1 MLCLV
6 LWSYVLLALNLF
18 GDPLSNIASNSKLKA
33 KIHRVSKMQL
43 DIQAIGKALNQII
56 SVLGISCLKDK
67 NKFYSA
73 IADFL
78 PGCSFE
84 VERNILCA
92 CICSEVSGSLIEAAS
107 KSQNEK
113 QLAFNNCIQY
123 LIKQQKLTEQQAN
136 ELVKV
141 FTLALWGEDKQVVG
155 SKCSV
160 TKAKE
165 QKEQKKADDGFA
177 LLRKV
182 AEQGDVKAQ
191 LELGNCYYNGNG
203 VNKDEAEAE
212 KWWRKAAEQGNK
224 DAVEQFRKLAEQ
236 GNVAAQYNLGKC
248 YYNGNGA
255 NKDEVE
261 AAKWYRKAAEQG
273 HADAQNSL
281 GNCCYYG
288 NGVNKDYAEAVKWY
302 RKAAEQGNV
311 AAQYN
316 LGDCYYNG
324 NGVNENEAEA
334 VKWLS
339 KAAGRGNVKAQCR
352 LGECY
357 YNGHGVNKNEA
368 EAVKWWRQA
377 AEQGNADAQNNLGN
391 CYYNGEGVNKD
402 YAEAAKWYR
411 KAAEQGHA
419 DAQNNLGGCYYSG
432 NGVNE
437 NEAEAVKWLS
447 KAAGRGNVKAQ
458 CRLGYCY
465 YNGNG
470 VNKNEAEAV
479 KWYRKAAEQGHAGA
493 QRHLVNY
500 DYTYKQYYM
509 ELGRRYY
516 TGDGV
521 SRDYAEAVKW
531 FSKCVEIFESAT
543 ERGDARAR
551 ELANQT
557 LGLIKEA
564 TKQRDK
570 EARRRSIEQAAERGS
585 AEDKYNIGNDY
596 YNGNG
601 VNKDYAEAIKW
612 YRKAAEQGD
621 VRSQL
626 KLGECYYNGN
636 GVNKDYAEAVK
647 WWRRAAE
654 QGNANAQLK
663 LGECYY
669 NGNGVNKDYAEAVK
683 WYRRAAEQG
692 YVRSQLKLGN
702 CYYNGE
708 GVNKDYAEAA
718 KWYSKVAEQGNKD
731 AVERLRK
738 IAEQGD
744 VNAQYAL
751 GNCYYNGNGVNKDE
765 AEAAK
770 WYSEAAKQGN
780 KDAVERLR
788 KIAEHGNLEYDEA
801 QYKLGCLLLKE
812 GQVEEAKAWLRKA
825 AQQSYSEARH
835 RLDDIIGKEK
845 DRNSREAIQSH
856 KGGLRIIG
864 KYCRIIGAYSYSL
877 MPKSIFINPDKGK
890 H

>member
-261 AAKWYRKAAEQG
+261 AAQWYRKAAEQG

-316 LGDCYYNG
+316 LGDCYYN
-324 NGVNENEAEA
+324 
-334 VKWLS
+334 
-339 KAAGRGNVKAQCR
+339 
-352 LGECY
+352 
-357 YNGHGVNKNEA
+357 
-368 EAVKWWRQA
+368 
-377 AEQGNADAQNNLGN
+377 
-391 CYYNGEGVNKD
+391 
-402 YAEAAKWYR
+402 
-411 KAAEQGHA
+411 
-419 DAQNNLGGCYYSG
+419 G